1 MITTEFDRTTDAQAD
16 RGKLSRGR
24 DHYPHGFTN
33 VLVGAG
39 LTRGFPHG
47 AIDAIGYTSVEAP
60 VMSYD
65 LHATVF
71 HLLGID
77 H

>member
-33 VLVGAG
+33 GRRSRPVLAFD
-39 LTRGFPHG
+39 R
-47 AIDAIGYTSVEAP
+47 
-60 VMSYD
+60 
-65 LHATVF
+65 
-71 HLLGID
+71 
-77 H
+77 